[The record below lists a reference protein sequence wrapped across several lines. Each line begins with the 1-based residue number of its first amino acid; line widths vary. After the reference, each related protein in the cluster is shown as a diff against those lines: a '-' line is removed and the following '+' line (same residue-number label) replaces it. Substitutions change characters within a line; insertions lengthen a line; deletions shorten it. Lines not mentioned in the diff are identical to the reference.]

1 MVLAWLL
8 KNDAV
13 TSVLIGARSVPQL
26 LDNLKALE
34 NMQFSDEELNEIE
47 NILK

>member
-1 MVLAWLL
+1 
-8 KNDAV
+8 
-13 TSVLIGARSVPQL
+13 VLIGARDVPQL

-34 NMQFSDEELNEIE
+34 NMQFSGEELDKIE